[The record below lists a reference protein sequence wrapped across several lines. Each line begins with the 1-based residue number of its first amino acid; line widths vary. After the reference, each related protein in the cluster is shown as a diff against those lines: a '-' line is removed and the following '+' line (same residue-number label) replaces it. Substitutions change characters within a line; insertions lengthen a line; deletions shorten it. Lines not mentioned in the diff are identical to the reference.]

1 MILNLLL
8 LEKKIARDDWC
19 NVLKFIFSPFYLI
32 YELWYPEMSFSFVIK
47 YVFKIQKI
55 WIYLLI
61 RFFYPDENN
70 NNKKA

>member
-8 LEKKIARDDWC
+8 LKKKLQEMIDVMFW
-19 NVLKFIFSPFYLI
+19 NFSFLLLYII

-61 RFFYPDENN
+61 RSFIQ
-70 NNKKA
+70 KKK